1 MAVNTGCSLT
11 LCPLLLDPGIVTVQ
25 VLEAGVSEFLVPK
38 PAQAP
43 HEVTRSPVPGPYQA
57 QTTPL
62 FSRLL
67 KGPRLYTLQILA
79 CPKEASPLKAAP
91 RLHPASQPY
100 EAEGKTYSFAT
111 LANNT
116 KLDIRELL
124 REEKQP
130 KSPSSTG
137 GEITHWIHTIEHYPS
152 VTLNTQTW
160 THRRSP
166 TLSKGH
172 SSQESVYYAVL
183 VV

>member
-1 MAVNTGCSLT
+1 MFLNSLCQS
-11 LCPLLLDPGIVTVQ
+11 LPRHP
-25 VLEAGVSEFLVPK
+25 
-38 PAQAP
+38 
-43 HEVTRSPVPGPYQA
+43 TRSPEVRCQA
-57 QTTPL
+57 PTRLRPPL
-62 FSRLL
+62 SSLASL

-166 TLSKGH
+166 TLSKGR

-183 VV
+183 FV